1 MHRRFCDRGR
11 RSTGLKWSIRWQT
24 HRAEGW
30 LGLSFLSRFNV
41 AIDAQSVRV
50 ATGMPRSVAPSL
62 TLQKI
67 SR

>member
-41 AIDAQSVRV
+41 AIDAQSVRI
-50 ATGMPRSVAPSL
+50 ATGKPR
-62 TLQKI
+62 
-67 SR
+67 

>member
-1 MHRRFCDRGR
+1 
-11 RSTGLKWSIRWQT
+11 
-24 HRAEGW
+24 

-41 AIDAQSVRV
+41 AIDAQSVRI